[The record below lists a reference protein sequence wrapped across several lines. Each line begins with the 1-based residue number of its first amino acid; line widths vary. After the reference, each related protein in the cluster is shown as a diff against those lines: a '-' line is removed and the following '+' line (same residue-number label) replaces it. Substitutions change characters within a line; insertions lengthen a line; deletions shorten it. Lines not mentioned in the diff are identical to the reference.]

1 MSLFTDDIIMY
12 KEKCPQIYKTNLK
25 SKKWVH
31 KVFSREDKYRQLIL
45 FLYTFDG
52 HIDTEFKSTPFT
64 ITQKWNYL
72 GILLGKHVQ
81 DLSAENYKTH
91 QRNQGMNT

>member
-1 MSLFTDDIIMY
+1 MSSQSFQQKISIDNWFY
-12 KEKCPQIYKTNLK
+12 FYA
-25 SKKWVH
+25 
-31 KVFSREDKYRQLIL
+31 
-45 FLYTFDG
+45 FDG
-52 HIDTEFKSTPFT
+52 HIDTEFKSTPFA

-81 DLSAENYKTH
+81 DLSAKNYKTD